1 MTWLEK
7 HEQQYR
13 FLRDKEGKALCIYE
27 MFSYFVFII
36 HRGTNNAVLPCGG
49 GTLLAAS
56 TWSHANYVKG
66 LLTNIC
72 RMK

>member
-1 MTWLEK
+1 MGREK

-13 FLRDKEGKALCIYE
+13 FWETKKEKNYVIYE
-27 MFSYFVFII
+27 MFSNFVFVI
-36 HRGTNNAVLPCGG
+36 HRGTNNAILPCGG

-66 LLTNIC
+66 LLANIC